1 MIDIII
7 DGKEAVLPKEFLFE
21 YIAENR
27 AFSEADDYSLSIE
40 LPLAGCPQN
49 IGIFGHINRFDY
61 NIDKIVYPCE
71 IHALNFYRYGSL
83 SITDISEKSVKVQ
96 FLGAKSAQNFHSA
109 FDDIYI
115 NELNLGS
122 PGVIAN
128 NSSPKNYQ
136 KGFEPGNEYV
146 VLPWCNNASG
156 IIQNNITLNG
166 AWTYSAP
173 FTPAAQIYLLY
184 LTESICEQLGYRSNF
199 RAWYDSCYR
208 HLIVCNALPI
218 SWGQPEFARALP
230 RWSITEFFEQLGLLL
245 YGEFD
250 IDHDKKTITFSFYRD
265 IALNYPI
272 VKLDNI
278 LNEIS
283 VEISDETCSYR
294 DSRVLKYASN
304 GAISEHFYSC
314 DWYISQFK
322 DKAVCFDKMESLMDR
337 VKNIYLKELGQAP
350 PNSLYYVAEYD
361 CYFILSWR
369 SATSISVPTD
379 SGNVAKEGNS
389 YHIIPINRFAPSHI
403 DEDAEEDEI
412 KIVPVP
418 IEFTDNSHQFC
429 IFLNPGSETEEAE
442 SDEVKT
448 FPEILL
454 AEGDKTKET
463 AYDKIYVGFWEPD
476 FFEDFG
482 LPYPHPLVDYHYF
495 QNILYYHHYDN
506 TLCLRNNP
514 LRQSVHNID
523 GKTKYTIKFLST
535 ELPNPRSVFLI
546 EGKKYLCES
555 VKTTFTENGM
565 SEVHEGVFYRIID

>member
-1 MIDIII
+1 MIDLIIN
-7 DGKEAVLPKEFLFE
+7 GKEAVLPKEFSFE

-27 AFSEADDYSLSIE
+27 AFTEADDYSLNIE

-49 IGIFGHINRFDY
+49 IGIFGHINRFDS
-61 NIDKIVYPCE
+61 DTDTIVYTCE
-71 IHALNFYRYGSL
+71 IRALNFYRYGSL
-83 SITDISEKSVKVQ
+83 TITDISENSIKVQ
-96 FLGAKSAQNFHSA
+96 FLGDKSAQNFLST

-122 PGVIAN
+122 PNSIAH
-128 NSSPKNYQ
+128 NSFPRNYRN
-136 KGFEPGNEYV
+136 GFDSGAEYV

-156 IIQNNITLNG
+156 IIQNDIVGGREWAYTE
-166 AWTYSAP
+166 A
-173 FTPAAQIYLLY
+173 FTPAAQMYLLH
-184 LTESICEQLGYRSNF
+184 LTESICEQLGYRWDFSE
-199 RAWYDSCYR
+199 WYDSCYR
-208 HLIVCNALPI
+208 HLIVCNALPL
-218 SWGQPEFARALP
+218 SWKQPDFAKALP
-230 RWSITEFFEQLGLLL
+230 RWSVTEFFEQLGLFL

-250 IDHDKKTITFSFYRD
+250 INHDKKTISFSFYRN

-283 VEISDETCSYR
+283 VEISKETCSYR
-294 DSRVLKYASN
+294 DSRVLKYANN
-304 GAISEHFYSC
+304 GAVTEHFYAC

-322 DKAVCFDKMESLMDR
+322 DKAVSLDKMESLMDR
-337 VKNIYLKELGQAP
+337 AREIYLKLDGQTP

-369 SATSISVPTD
+369 SATGISVP
-379 SGNVAKEGNS
+379 SGIGYITQDGNS
-389 YHIIPINRFAPSHI
+389 YHIVPINRFAPSHT

-418 IEFTDNSHQFC
+418 IEFTDESHQFC
-429 IFLNPGSETEEAE
+429 IFLNPGAEEIE
-442 SDEVKT
+442 SSEVKT
-448 FPEILL
+448 IPEIQL
-454 AEGDKTKET
+454 AEGDKSKTSTYEN
-463 AYDKIYVGFWEPD
+463 IYVGFWEPD
-476 FFEDFG
+476 FFE
-482 LPYPHPLVDYHYF
+482 LIEPPYPHPLVDYHYF

-514 LRQSVHNID
+514 LRQRVHNID

-535 ELPNPRSVFLI
+535 ELPNPRSVFVI

-555 VKTTFTENGM
+555 ISTTFTHNGM
-565 SEVHEGVFYRIID
+565 SDVHKGVFYRIID